1 MSITSTRRYINE
13 LNNFIDK
20 NVKVVTIRGVAY
32 EGKLLGFDT
41 SNLSI
46 CLGDVVI
53 GNEKYSRVII
63 RGDAIS
69 EILLK
74 EKPFDLKGLSDRLS
88 KVFPNMVKYYEDVGV
103 ITVMDRIK
111 VTAKGVEGS
120 GPMFE
125 RVKKIYDQYIMEQ
138 TSEG

>member
-1 MSITSTRRYINE
+1 MSITSTRKYINE

-88 KVFPNMVKYYEDVGV
+88 KVFPNMVKYYED
-103 ITVMDRIK
+103 
-111 VTAKGVEGS
+111 AGS
-120 GPMFE
+120 NNSNG
-125 RVKKIYDQYIMEQ
+125 
-138 TSEG
+138 